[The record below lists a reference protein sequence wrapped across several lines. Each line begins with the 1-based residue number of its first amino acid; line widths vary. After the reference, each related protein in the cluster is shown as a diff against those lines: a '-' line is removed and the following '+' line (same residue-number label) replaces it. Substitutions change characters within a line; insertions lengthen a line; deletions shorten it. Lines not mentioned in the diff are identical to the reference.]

1 MENLVVLK
9 LLKEGLR
16 NQLLVLKSKNHEAIL
31 AGLETNS
38 TLLKQSFL
46 FISRYENHSIF
57 KTESEIDF
65 IDKLPIFYKDID
77 KINLEKVKLTQQ
89 ESEWLIAFR
98 IIIDALEM
106 RLYKMVNA

>member
-16 NQLLVLKSKNHEAIL
+16 NQLLVLKNKNHEAML

-46 FISRYENHSIF
+46 FISRYENHQIF
-57 KTESEIDF
+57 KAENENDF
-65 IDKLPIFYKDID
+65 IDKLPSFYKDID
-77 KINLEKVKLTQQ
+77 KINLEKGKLTEQ
-89 ESEWLIAFR
+89 ESKWLVDFR
-98 IIIDALEM
+98 IIIDALKM